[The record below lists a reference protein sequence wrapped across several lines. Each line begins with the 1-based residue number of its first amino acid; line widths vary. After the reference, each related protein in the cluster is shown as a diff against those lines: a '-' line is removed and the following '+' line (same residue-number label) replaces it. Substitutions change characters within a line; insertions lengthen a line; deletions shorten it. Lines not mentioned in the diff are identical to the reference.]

1 MVSTLV
7 TFDGG
12 TPGNAVVAGTNGID
26 SIAAGS
32 QSYIAGFHGAA
43 AVRAGSPT
51 NTVDTRFRVALGLTG
66 GHYGSIYLK
75 NDTAHGSGSSSVN
88 FFQIVSTSNEIMVWL
103 RARPNNAFS
112 IRTTGGVELRT
123 GNAGELP
130 VGSWFRLDWSYH
142 VNTFDWRIFYNP
154 EGTTPDLSG
163 TVTANATANP
173 AEKLILGADS
183 SSAIPKD
190 WSFDTVRINDGAA
203 WFEPY
208 STTSPPPSGPTVKL
222 WTGSAEVAVSSV
234 SIWTG
239 SAEVPI
245 SSFAIS

>member
-12 TPGNAVVAGTNGID
+12 TPGNTVVAGQNGID

-43 AVRAGSPT
+43 AVRAGSPS
-51 NTVDTRFRVALGLTG
+51 NTVDTRFRVALGLSG

-88 FFQIVSTSNEIMVWL
+88 FFQIVSSSNEVMVWL
-103 RARPNNAFS
+103 RARPGNAFS

-123 GNAGELP
+123 GTAGELP
-130 VGSWFRLDWSYH
+130 VGAWFRLDWSFH
-142 VNTFDWRIFYNP
+142 VTTFDWRIFYTP

-163 TVTANATANP
+163 TVNTTATNQP
-173 AEKLILGADS
+173 ADKLVLGADS
-183 SSAIPKD
+183 SAAIPKD
-190 WSFDTVRINDGAA
+190 WSFDTVRFNDGAS
-203 WFEPY
+203 WYGPY
-208 STTSPPPSGPTVKL
+208 STGTPPPTGPTAKL

-234 SIWTG
+234 TLWTG

-245 SSFAIS
+245 SSLAIS